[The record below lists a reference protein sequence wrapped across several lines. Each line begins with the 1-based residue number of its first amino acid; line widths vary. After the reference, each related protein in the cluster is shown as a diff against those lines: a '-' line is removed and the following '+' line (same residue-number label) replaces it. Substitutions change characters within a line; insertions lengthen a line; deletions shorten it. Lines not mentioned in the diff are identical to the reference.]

1 MYSFAY
7 LLHQLRAR
15 NVLDEEGELAGL
27 AIYDQGDSGIDFLLQ
42 RLSWNENELKAFIS
56 STFSI
61 ALFVDREIL
70 IDRKVLHWLNAGL
83 SAKFR
88 CIPLCLAGNQLR
100 IAVDDPFSV
109 PFWQT
114 IENQLNLQVDLCLI
128 LRNDYQILY
137 QQLYSRSAPPFVQI
151 SEVIP
156 AYPSLLPWEIAEE
169 QDELL
174 QILEQAIQK
183 NATDIHFEPLRQA
196 LRVRFRVDGRMLMHR
211 MFEAEKKQ
219 NFISRLKIWAEM
231 NIAQQRLPQDGQ
243 FQKQFGDEMVD
254 FRISTLPL
262 LFGEKAVL
270 RLLRKAYMLSSPVQL
285 GMRTE
290 VLEQF
295 TALLQRPQGMILVCG
310 PTASGKTTTLYSALQ
325 QLDQEVLNI
334 VTIEDPV
341 EFHLPGIQQMQ
352 VHDKLQATFAKG
364 LRAILRQDPDVILIG
379 EIRDRETAEVAFQA
393 ALTGHLV
400 FASLH
405 ANDAAGAITRLLDMG
420 IEPFL
425 LTSSISGILSQRL
438 VRKLCPHCANYQ
450 DTNQDY
456 FERIRPQRNRSIPKQ
471 LAQAGKGCAFCQQQ
485 PLQGRIGIFEILLPD
500 EELLELIL
508 EKAPLQKIRQHAYN
522 QGMKPYYWDGLEKVA
537 LGQTSLSEILPY
549 FPVEGSCRSSNEEI
563 LLSNHRSK

>member
-1 MYSFAY
+1 MYSFTY

-15 NVLDEEGELAGL
+15 NLLDEEGELTGL
-27 AIYDQGDSGIDFLLQ
+27 SLYDQEGSGIDFLLQ
-42 RLSWNENELKAFIS
+42 VLSWNENELKSFIS

-70 IDRKVLHWLNAGL
+70 IDRKVLHWINAGL

-88 CIPLCLAGNQLR
+88 CIPLSLEGSQLR
-100 IAVDDPFSV
+100 IAVDDPFSIA
-109 PFWQT
+109 FWQT
-114 IENQLNLQVDLCLI
+114 IEYQLNLEVHLCLI
-128 LRNDYQILY
+128 LRKDYQTLY
-137 QQLYSRSAPPFVQI
+137 HQLYNCAAPPFI
-151 SEVIP
+151 ELTEAP
-156 AYPSLLPWEIAEE
+156 ATLPSLLPWEIAEE
-169 QDELL
+169 PDELM
-174 QILEQAIQK
+174 QILEQALQK
-183 NATDIHFEPLRQA
+183 NATDIHFEPLKHA
-196 LRVRFRVDGRMLMHR
+196 LRVRFRVDGKLLMHR

-243 FQKQFGDEMVD
+243 FQKQFGEEWVD
-254 FRISTLPL
+254 FRMSTLPL

-270 RLLRKAYMLSSPVQL
+270 RLLRKVYMFSSPLQL

-325 QLDQEVLNI
+325 QLDHEALNI
-334 VTIEDPV
+334 VTLEDPV

-405 ANDAAGAITRLLDMG
+405 SNDAASAITRLLEMG

-425 LTSSISGILSQRL
+425 LSSSISGIISQRL
-438 VRKLCPHCANYQ
+438 VRKLCSHCAEYQ
-450 DTNQDY
+450 EVNQ
-456 FERIRPQRNRSIPKQ
+456 ESLQRIRPHKNWSIPEQ
-471 LAQAGKGCAFCQQQ
+471 FAQAGKGCAICQQQ
-485 PLQGRIGIFEILLPD
+485 PLRGRIGIFEILLPD
-500 EELLELIL
+500 ESLRELIL
-508 EKAPLQKIRQHAYN
+508 SKASLQQIRQHAYD
-522 QGMKPYYWDGLEKVA
+522 QGMKPYYWDGLEKA
-537 LGQTSLSEILPY
+537 AQGLTSLSEILPF
-549 FPVEGSCRSSNEEI
+549 FPD
-563 LLSNHRSK
+563 